1 MVRRRQ
7 GKKTNDKAGIRAV
20 AELQLEI
27 KTIQVRKKILRTFI
41 WSQNERIQTMFTSRL
56 TLALYT
62 DGRKGVLED
71 AGGKQHITRAAP
83 NELKL
88 SEVG

>member
-1 MVRRRQ
+1 
-7 GKKTNDKAGIRAV
+7 
-20 AELQLEI
+20 
-27 KTIQVRKKILRTFI
+27 
-41 WSQNERIQTMFTSRL
+41 MFTSRL

>member
-1 MVRRRQ
+1 
-7 GKKTNDKAGIRAV
+7 
-20 AELQLEI
+20 
-27 KTIQVRKKILRTFI
+27 
-41 WSQNERIQTMFTSRL
+41 MFTSRL

-71 AGGKQHITRAAP
+71 AGGKQHIIKEAVP

-88 SEVG
+88 RGGA